1 VSIEKL
7 TKQEAI
13 KRAKDGLDVWDD
25 IFRYAMMGLEA
36 IEPDDWERFKWYGLY
51 RQRPKEAGLFMLRLK
66 IPAGQ
71 LSSMQLRVIG
81 QLAQRYSQNVADITT
96 RQDIQ
101 LHRLAIGDIPDIF
114 EVIYNKL
121 GLYQQFS
128 CGDAPRNVTG
138 CPLAGIDANEIV
150 DCRGWAASVSH
161 MFKESGKEFS
171 NLPRKLKVAVG
182 GCGSHCHLPQ
192 INDIGFFGV
201 VRERGGRCERGLGLM
216 VGGGLRN
223 TPHFAQ
229 SLRVFLP
236 GDPELVR
243 AICRH
248 VAILFRGLDDLR
260 HNRLHARLKFHMAAV
275 GWRAFRD
282 ELEQSLGF
290 TLEHDESV
298 VFPAGACHGDHVGV
312 GTQKNGLCYVGIAT
326 ACGRLSGD
334 DLVRLAD
341 LADRY
346 VRAGTVRLATT
357 IKQNIVLLDVPPDRV
372 DDLTSELADAGLP
385 AYGHPLRVG
394 LVSCTGAEFCNLAI
408 VETKQQS
415 RVILDYLEERVALHE
430 PLYIAVAGCPNSC
443 AHYQVADIGLHGVKM
458 THQGQR
464 ITGFNVLLGAKIGAD
479 PQFGWYVE
487 TPGGGK
493 FAVPAETVHE
503 SLARLL
509 GAYKEDSG
517 DSEGFASWARKQE
530 MERLVALLNPES
542 AHAGDTL
549 STVNVDIR
557 SNGRS

>member
-1 VSIEKL
+1 VSVEKL

-25 IFRYAMMGLEA
+25 IFRYAMMGLDA
-36 IEPDDWERFKWYGLY
+36 FEPDDLERLKWYGLY

-71 LSSMQLRVIG
+71 LRSMQLRVIG

-138 CPLAGIDANEIV
+138 CPLAGVDANEIV
-150 DCRGWAASVSH
+150 DCRGLAASISH
-161 MFKESGKEFS
+161 MFKASGKEFS

-201 VRERGGRCERGLGLM
+201 IRERGGHRERGLGLM
-216 VGGGLRN
+216 IGGGLRN

-248 VAILFRGLDDLR
+248 IAIRFRGLDDLR
-260 HNRLHARLKFHMAAV
+260 HNRLHARLKFHVADV
-275 GWRAFRD
+275 GWRTFRD
-282 ELEQSLGF
+282 DLEQSLGF
-290 TLEHDESV
+290 TLAHDESV

-346 VRAGTVRLATT
+346 VGAGTARLATT

-372 DDLTSELADAGLP
+372 DDLTSELADAGLS
-385 AYGHPLRVG
+385 AHAHPLRAG
-394 LVSCTGAEFCNLAI
+394 LVSCTGSEFCNLAI
-408 VETKQQS
+408 VETK
-415 RVILDYLEERVALHE
+415 RRAKEILDYLEARVELHE
-430 PLYIAVAGCPNSC
+430 PLFISISGCPNSC
-443 AHYQVADIGLHGVKM
+443 AHYQLADIGLSGVRM
-458 THQGQR
+458 NDQGR
-464 ITGFNVLLGAKIGAD
+464 WTPGFNVWLAAKIGAD
-479 PQFGWYVE
+479 PRFGRLVE
-487 TPGGGK
+487 TPAGEK
-493 FAVPAETVHE
+493 IAVSSETIHQALE
-503 SLARLL
+503 RLIAAHLA
-509 GAYKEDSG
+509 DG
-517 DSEGFASWARKQE
+517 DHSEGFAGWARKQE
-530 MERLVALLNPES
+530 MERLVALLSPES
-542 AHAGDTL
+542 AHGEDAP
-549 STVNVDIR
+549 SR
-557 SNGRS
+557 